1 MALFKGL
8 FANKKYGENQEADV
22 PSTMASIISKTR
34 NKDGQIE
41 LQINVAT
48 PEGVPEGEG
57 ASTSSGNTAN
67 ILATL
72 TQETSTNI
80 NSIVNAYEDIFE
92 EEDEEAHQRAL
103 SEEPD
108 EEVICNQRVTG
119 NSGQVYNQK
128 DIYNA
133 KVSLALLRQTK
144 NVLDMNHSHL
154 KLTDVR
160 NKEVMEKYHQ
170 ALLLLNASE
179 KKAMDLITDMKQ
191 STQFNWV
198 NFLKAH
204 ARRQQHVLRGGDR
217 KGKQPLKTSG
227 SDSSK
232 NGKKTQKSAPIGNVS
247 QNDPDPDDDP
257 SSDSSSEDDDS
268 DSDDDF
274 QDAQMPRVTPRRR
287 TARTRSTSRDTSR
300 RRDNDMPL
308 VKFDGKEDVS
318 GWIHQMELT
327 QDDMGW
333 SDRKLC
339 RVALRCLDKKAAVW
353 LQTLHQRGF
362 TFSNWK
368 GTDGLRKK
376 LETRFGEST
385 KGVGRTY
392 QTMLQ
397 RQDESAE
404 DFYDRAS
411 QAVALR
417 DRKWKRS
424 YLESQRD
431 LCGVLLGGFPQ
442 NMLDAIGDKLED
454 QSNPEKM
461 LRLAKAYEK
470 KRNKK
475 NQQTQA
481 HNKQKNKSTNAAT
494 AKTENWC
501 RKCPEADHLWKDCP
515 ARKKGK
521 QQQTQSNAAT
531 AKASNAPKNYH
542 EDFRL

>member
-8 FANKKYGENQEADV
+8 FANKKYGENQEAEV
-22 PSTMASIISKTR
+22 PSSMASIISKTR
-34 NKDGQIE
+34 NADGRIE

-48 PEGVPEGEG
+48 PENPQEG
-57 ASTSSGNTAN
+57 TSSTAPATDN
-67 ILATL
+67 SLAAL
-72 TQETSTNI
+72 TQETSANI
-80 NSIVNAYEDIFE
+80 NNVVNAYEDLFE
-92 EEDEEAHQRAL
+92 EEDEEAQTRAL

-108 EEVICNQRVTG
+108 EEVICNQRITG
-119 NSGQVYNQK
+119 NSGKVYNQK
-128 DIYNA
+128 DVYNA

-160 NKEVMEKYHQ
+160 NKQVLEKYHQ
-170 ALLLLNASE
+170 ALLCLNANE

-198 NFLKAH
+198 TFLRDH
-204 ARRQQHVLRGGDR
+204 ARKQQYVLRSGDK
-217 KGKQPLKTSG
+217 KGKKPLKSSG

-232 NGKKTQKSAPIGNVS
+232 SGKKTNKSAPVPDVT

-257 SSDSSSEDDDS
+257 SSDSSSSDNDS
-268 DSDDDF
+268 DSDDDDF
-274 QDAQMPRVTPRRR
+274 QDAQLPNRTPQRRS
-287 TARTRSTSRDTSR
+287 ARTRSSSRDTSR

-308 VKFDGKEDVS
+308 VKFDGKEDVA

-362 TFSNWK
+362 TFSHWK
-368 GTDGLRKK
+368 GSDGLKKK

-397 RQDESAE
+397 RQEESAE

-442 NMLDAIGDKLED
+442 HMLDAIGDKLED
-454 QSNPEKM
+454 QSDPEKM

-470 KRNKK
+470 KKNKK
-475 NQQTQA
+475 AQNHQHQG
-481 HNKQKNKSTNAAT
+481 KQKNKNTNAT
-494 AKTENWC
+494 SAKTDNWC
-501 RKCPEADHLWKDCP
+501 RKCPDADHYWKDCP
-515 ARKKGK
+515 AKKKGK
-521 QQQTQSNAAT
+521 QQQQQTNATQAETSRPA
-531 AKASNAPKNYH
+531 KNYR